1 MGTPLF
7 NQHEGLVGRDGGPY
21 LDEEERREA
30 ETRRARIENR
40 EPDYDNA
47 PATAGTPLVPA
58 EYLAN
63 NVGVNSAPS
72 KLTGGTSADFVKDS
86 LLALKDTEGFPT
98 PVSEIPDPPA
108 DTTSEEPVVSEGSGE
123 PPVPEEPA
131 VPEENPNNE
140 NLF

>member
-72 KLTGGTSADFVKDS
+72 RLVGGTSADFVRDS
-86 LLALKDTEGFPT
+86 LIALKDTEGFPT
-98 PVSEIPDPPA
+98 PVSEIPDPEEVPEQPQ
-108 DTTSEEPVVSEGSGE
+108 DENEEPVVDED
-123 PPVPEEPA
+123 EEPV
-131 VPEENPNNE
+131 VPEENPNRE